1 MKKKVSN
8 IKYQISRSMKGFTL
22 IRTLLRKNLVKV
34 QQGFT
39 LIELLVVVA
48 LIGVLATLVLANLNA
63 ARERGRDTER
73 KADLRNIETALRL
86 YYNDKGVFPQHNA
99 SSEIMGCGAVG
110 NSACAWG
117 EAWTAGSTSYMPIL
131 PTDSIDTQIYKY
143 IRNDADSY
151 DLQACLENKSDT
163 DGETTADT
171 GWCTT
176 GWMYEVGQ

>member
-1 MKKKVSN
+1 MKLRQYLFLVEQRRVITRLRVLTQIMMKVY
-8 IKYQISRSMKGFTL
+8 KKGFTL
-22 IRTLLRKNLVKV
+22 IE
-34 QQGFT
+34 F
-39 LIELLVVVA
+39 LVVVA

-73 KADLRNIETALRL
+73 KADLRNIETALHL
-86 YYNDKGVFPQHNA
+86 YYNDKGVFPKHNA

-110 NSACAWG
+110 LSLCEWG
-117 EAWTAGSTSYMPIL
+117 DPWTAGSTSYMPVL

-151 DLQACLENKSDT
+151 NLQACLENKSDT
-163 DGETTADT
+163 AGETTADT
-171 GWCTT
+171 GWCST

>member
-1 MKKKVSN
+1 MRDYKK
-8 IKYQISRSMKGFTL
+8 
-22 IRTLLRKNLVKV
+22 
-34 QQGFT
+34 GFT

-86 YYNDKGVFPQHNA
+86 YYNDKGVFPQQNA

-110 NSACAWG
+110 NSACTWG

-151 DLQACLENKSDT
+151 NLQACLENKSDT